1 MEISG
6 TKEDEIT
13 TNLPNRNDSYYWP
26 IKKYKSD
33 IAKKLVSLHLHPI
46 AKLLRL
52 TLLNKKEEHCNMCEI

>member
-6 TKEDEIT
+6 TKKEIT
-13 TNLPNRNDSYYWP
+13 TNLPNDSYYWP